1 MNGVMTC
8 SWPGVAYGGCSQ
20 LQRCN
25 HEDCCDVFCCVMAVE
40 MDFLICLCFMVFEIF
55 CCRRIRFCMMDNTV
69 KLRYARAG
77 LLVFLVVAVLHVGK

>member
-8 SWPGVAYGGCSQ
+8 SCPGVAYGGCLQ

-40 MDFLICLCFMVFEIF
+40 MDFLICLCFMVQDFFVVIASDF
-55 CCRRIRFCMMDNTV
+55 
-69 KLRYARAG
+69 ARWIIQLNSDTQEQG
-77 LLVFLVVAVLHVGK
+77 CLVFLVVAVLHVGK